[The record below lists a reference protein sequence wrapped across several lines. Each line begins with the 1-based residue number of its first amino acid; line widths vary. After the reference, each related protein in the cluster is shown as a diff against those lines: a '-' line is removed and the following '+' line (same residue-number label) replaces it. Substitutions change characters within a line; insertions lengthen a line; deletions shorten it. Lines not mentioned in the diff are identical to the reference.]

1 MGVLVAGFQ
10 QEGSGK
16 VDSKVAASDRFVN
29 DKEHDCG
36 GGGGWGWSC

>member
-1 MGVLVAGFQ
+1 MDSEVVAL
-10 QEGSGK
+10 
-16 VDSKVAASDRFVN
+16 DRFVG